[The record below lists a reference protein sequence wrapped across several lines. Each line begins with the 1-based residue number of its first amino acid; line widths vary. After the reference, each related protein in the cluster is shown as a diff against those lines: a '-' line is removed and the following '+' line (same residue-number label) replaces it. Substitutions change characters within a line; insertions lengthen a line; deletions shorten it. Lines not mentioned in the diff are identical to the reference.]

1 MNITTDKCRTLLHAT
16 AASALL
22 SALPMSAL
30 HAQQAQQAQPPAQQQ
45 QQAPISDEAL
55 EQFSK
60 AASTVREVRQ
70 EYSAEIQSTK
80 DEEKAQA
87 LREEAQQKMV
97 VAVQDAGL
105 SVPEYNL
112 IAQRLQS
119 DGELMQRLNQIQ
131 SQ

>member
-1 MNITTDKCRTLLHAT
+1 MKITTDQCRTLLRAT

-45 QQAPISDEAL
+45 APVSDEAL
-55 EQFSK
+55 EQFSE

-97 VAVQDAGL
+97 VAVQGAGL

-119 DGELMQRLNQIQ
+119 DGELMQRLNQMQ
-131 SQ
+131 NQ